1 MIDRLRQSLQRIAS
15 FFRRAQLDQDFD
27 SEMASHLELAIEEN
41 LRSGIRPAE
50 ARRQALI
57 QFGGTQQ
64 AKENHRDSRGIP
76 WLESLLQD
84 LRFALRML
92 RKSPSFT
99 AVAVLTLGLCIGANT
114 AIFSVVDALIIRPLT
129 YPDAGRLV
137 TIHEIIPKLS
147 SFAPLV
153 PVNAVHFR
161 EWQKNA
167 RSFDQ
172 LVLLGGRS
180 FTLTG
185 TGDAQRIPGAR
196 VSSNV
201 FSMLGVKPQ
210 LGRSF
215 RADED
220 VPGHDQVVVISHPLW
235 VSRFNANPDV
245 IGKRI
250 VLGGDSYEIIGVLP
264 EDFHFPRLSQLYA
277 MTVSEEHPEIWKP
290 FALRDDELDAVGDFN
305 FACIARLRPGVSI
318 SQAVS
323 ELNLLQ
329 ADFVRQLGANV
340 ELHATLIPLQDQITG
355 RSRASLELLLAA
367 AAAVL
372 LIGCVNIA
380 NLLLT
385 QAVTRRNEM
394 AIRSAIGADAARLTR
409 QVFVESLLLSTLG
422 GLCGIVVAYS
432 AMRVILTNVPIDL
445 PRMDEVH
452 LNGWML
458 LFTLG
463 VSTATGLLFATL
475 PAWYIARIDPLATM
489 RSSTRSATSATKVS
503 RLRSLLVSLETALSV
518 TCLIAG
524 GLLLHSFINVLSVDT
539 GFEARQLVTVDLN
552 LPDTRYSDLTT
563 KNTFLSALLER
574 TRALPGVSA
583 SGISSKLPL
592 SGEGGNNLVL
602 AEGVDLPYEER
613 PLADIR
619 NVSPDY
625 LTAIGIP
632 LRKGRVFGESDRT
645 RQVALVSAL
654 AAERIWPGQDVI
666 GKRFRLGGIDSPLN
680 EIVGV
685 VGDVRAVSLN
695 KSPSLTIY
703 VPYWQRFRNDV
714 SLIVKTVGDPAVVSS
729 EIRGLIRES
738 DPEIPV
744 SAFQTMQGIVMSSVA
759 PRRFQTTLVLLFAGA
774 AALLAGLGIY
784 GIVSYS
790 TSQQTNEIGIRMALG
805 AQRPTIARLVFGQAL
820 FPVGAG
826 LLGGVVL
833 SLGLR
838 RVLSSFLF
846 GINPADPATILGV
859 ICFLGLVAA
868 AAIYFPL
875 RRAIKISPMSALR
888 YE

>member
-1 MIDRLRQSLQRIAS
+1 MIAFLRQSLQRFAS
-15 FFRRAQLDQDFD
+15 LFRRPQLDQDLEA
-27 SEMASHLELAIEEN
+27 EMASHLELAIEEN
-41 LRSGIRPAE
+41 LRSGMSSPE
-50 ARRQALI
+50 ARRRALI

-64 AKENHRDSRGIP
+64 AKEQHRDSRGIP
-76 WLESLLQD
+76 WLENFLQD
-84 LRFALRML
+84 LRFALRLL
-92 RKSPSFT
+92 RKSPGFT
-99 AVAVLTLGLCIGANT
+99 FVAVLTLGLCIGANT

-129 YPDAGRLV
+129 YTDADRLV
-137 TIHEIIPKLS
+137 AIHEVIPKFS
-147 SFAPLV
+147 SFAPMV
-153 PVNAVHFR
+153 PVSAAHFR

-172 LVLLGGRS
+172 LILLSGRS

-201 FSMLGVKPQ
+201 FTVLGVKPQ

-220 VPGHDQVVVISHPLW
+220 APGHDQVVVISHSLW
-235 VSRFNANPDV
+235 VSRFAANPDV
-245 IGKRI
+245 IGKHI
-250 VLGGDSYEIIGVLP
+250 VLDSGTYEIIGVLP
-264 EDFHFPRLSQLYA
+264 EGFHFPRLSQLYA
-277 MTVSEEHPEIWKP
+277 MTISEEHPEIWKP
-290 FALRDDELDAVGDFN
+290 FALTDTELSPLGGFN
-305 FACIARLRPGVSI
+305 YACIAHLRPGVSI
-318 SQAVS
+318 PQAVS
-323 ELNLLQ
+323 ELNLLL
-329 ADFVRQLGANV
+329 AGIVRQLGMNIEV
-340 ELHATLIPLQDQITG
+340 RATLIPLQDQITG
-355 RSRASLELLLAA
+355 RSRASLLLLLAA

-385 QAVTRRNEM
+385 RAVTRRNEM

-452 LNGWML
+452 LNAWML

-489 RSSTRSATSATKVS
+489 RSSTRSATSGSRIS
-503 RLRSLLVSLETALSV
+503 RLRSLLVGLETALSV
-518 TCLIAG
+518 ACLIAG
-524 GLLLHSFINVLSVDT
+524 GLLLHSFINLLNVDT

-552 LPDTRYSDLTT
+552 LPSARYSDVAT
-563 KNTFLSALLER
+563 KNSFLSALLQR

-583 SGISSKLPL
+583 SALSNRLPL
-592 SGEGGNNLVL
+592 SGEGDNNLVL
-602 AEGVDLPYEER
+602 VEGVDVPLQER
-613 PLADIR
+613 PIAAVR

-625 LTAIGIP
+625 LATIGIP
-632 LRKGRVFGESDRT
+632 LREGRVFDDTDRN
-645 RQVALVSAL
+645 RRVALVSAL

-666 GKRFRLGGIDSPLN
+666 GKRFRQGDINSPLN

-695 KSPSLTIY
+695 KSPAVTIY
-703 VPYWQRFRNDV
+703 LPYWEGSGNDL
-714 SLIVKTVGDPAVVSS
+714 SLVVKTAGDPGVVSS

-744 SAFQTMQGIVMSSVA
+744 PAFHTMQSIVMSSVA
-759 PRRFQTTLVLLFAGA
+759 PRRFQTMLVLIFAGA

-790 TSQQTNEIGIRMALG
+790 TSQRTSEIGIRMALG
-805 AQRPTIARLVFGQAL
+805 AQRPSIARLVFGQAL

-826 LLGGVVL
+826 LLGGAVL
-833 SLGLR
+833 SFGLR

-875 RRAIKISPMSALR
+875 RRAIRISPISALR